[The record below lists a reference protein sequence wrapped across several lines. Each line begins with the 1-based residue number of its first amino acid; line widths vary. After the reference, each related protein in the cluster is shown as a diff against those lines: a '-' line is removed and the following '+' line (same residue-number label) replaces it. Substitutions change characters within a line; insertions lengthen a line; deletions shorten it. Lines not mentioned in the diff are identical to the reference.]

1 MRPDDAAIPP
11 RSAYAEQQY
20 RGMLAYDRVY
30 GRMFVFA
37 PILGVVAAFGLW
49 AAGHG
54 PGPLEA
60 TLFVAMYLF
69 TIFGIEVGYHR
80 CFAHKAFQ
88 AHPVLETVL
97 AVAGTMAWSGSL
109 PWWVA
114 THRRHHRFVDGPGDP
129 HTPNRDRS
137 SRLASLRS
145 FLYGYIGWLLDPP
158 NKYPIGWQEFSK
170 DLYRNPRIFAIYINH
185 LKIVAASAVVP
196 ALIGAL
202 VHRSAFGALMGLLW
216 GCLLPVFV
224 TQHVFM
230 LINSYGH
237 RFGGRP
243 HSGRPIGTSTNSW
256 WLALLSLGQGW
267 HNNHHAMPGAATTRV
282 AWWQIDLGATVIRAF
297 EKLGWVTEVRWS
309 TPKAADA
316 QY

>member
-1 MRPDDAAIPP
+1 MNEAVPP
-11 RSAYAEQQY
+11 RSAYAQAQY
-20 RGMLAYDRVY
+20 QSMLGYDRIY
-30 GRMFVFA
+30 GRLFVFA
-37 PILGVVAAFGLW
+37 PILGVAAALVLAFG
-49 AAGHG
+49 GHA
-54 PGPLEA
+54 PGALEWG
-60 TLFVAMYLF
+60 LFAFMYLF
-69 TIFGIEVGYHR
+69 TLFGIEVGYHR

-88 AHPVLETVL
+88 ASPVLECVL

-114 THRRHHRFVDGPGDP
+114 THRRHHRFVDGAGDP

-137 SRLASLRS
+137 SSGHSLRS

-170 DLYRNPRIFAIYINH
+170 DLYRNPRIFLIYINH
-185 LKIVAASAVVP
+185 LKIVLASAVIP
-196 ALIGAL
+196 AVIGGV
-202 VHRSAFGALMGLLW
+202 VHWSPWGIVMGLLW

-237 RFGGRP
+237 RFGGAP
-243 HSGRPIGTSTNSW
+243 NSGRAIGSSTNSW
-256 WLALLSLGQGW
+256 WLALLSMGQGW
-267 HNNHHAMPGAATTRV
+267 HNNHHSMPGAATTSQ
-282 AWWQIDLGATVIRAF
+282 AWWQVDIGAGVIWVL
-297 EKLGWVTEVRWS
+297 EKLGWATDVRWA
-309 TPKAADA
+309 TPRATEG